1 MRKLLSIFLFLC
13 FSISI
18 HAGKYVLPDDL
29 PTIEALI
36 KLHKMMAKAEDNS
49 VKQVG
54 LAKVEEDAIS
64 DRTSKFDRV
73 RQTLNSKL
81 DTAYQWVYLATTISH
96 VTLES
101 YNAVKDYVAY
111 TKLVTKYVTKKPQMA
126 WYFYECN
133 VNINREI
140 NLLKKSV
147 VTLLATQT
155 NLLKASVQQ
164 RIDMVIEIQTYI
176 SQIRSII
183 SSALWWGNCVAI
195 GGFEYDYIWDILNSD
210 VMNGI
215 VDDAVSLWD
224 SNNKKYNANAN
235 I

>member
-1 MRKLLSIFLFLC
+1 MKKILTIIAFLC
-13 FSISI
+13 CTTGIY
-18 HAGKYVLPDDL
+18 AGKYVIPDDL

-36 KLHKMMAKAEDNS
+36 KLHKMMAKAEDNA
-49 VKQVG
+49 VTQVS
-54 LAKVEEDAIS
+54 LSKVEEDAIS
-64 DRTSKFDRV
+64 DKTSKFDRV

-81 DTAYQWVYLATTISH
+81 DTAYQWVALATTISH

-101 YNAVKDYVAY
+101 YNAVKDYAAY
-111 TKLVTKYVTKKPQMA
+111 TKLVTKYVRKKPMLA

-133 VNINREI
+133 VNLNREI
-140 NLLKKSV
+140 KLMKTSV

-155 NLLKASVQQ
+155 NLLKASAQQ
-164 RIDMVIEIQTYI
+164 RLDMALEIQGYI
-176 SQIRSII
+176 AQIRSII
-183 SSALWWGNCVAI
+183 NGALWWGKCVAI

-215 VDDAVSLWD
+215 VDNAVSLWND
-224 SNNKKYNANAN
+224 NNKKFNTM